1 MKQKLVTFFLHD
13 NTKGVYGDPKD
24 NKLFGVSEH
33 LEGYLKEGWIVKNV
47 KTMGGAGGSM
57 SGWVIVVLEKA
68 F

>member
-1 MKQKLVTFFLHD
+1 MKQKLVTFFLRD

-24 NKLFGVSEH
+24 GKLFGVSEH
-33 LEGYLKEGWIVKNV
+33 LEDYLKEGWTVKDV
-47 KTMGGAGGSM
+47 KTMGGAGGRM